1 MCSHEI
7 DKPRDAQARAWRYR
21 RGYGSE
27 ETVYLGAGT
36 LLSAPIAMQPLAS
49 HSPHSQLTSP
59 KAVHNRRL
67 IFFYSSF
74 GQVQVSTNPWRL
86 ARDRHT
92 LLAVCLGGAQSRLN
106 YDVVLEV
113 RNSRRSDPTIWHP
126 ILAHRISSRFRLVPA
141 CPSLPHPALSCP
153 TPSHSNSPHLTSLNR
168 RRRALGR
175 SRPS

>member
-1 MCSHEI
+1 MARCYRNNPQLDSANAIRALSSHRLTPLTAFSRYVQEACS
-7 DKPRDAQARAWRYR
+7 KAQAY
-21 RGYGSE
+21 E
-27 ETVYLGAGT
+27 
-36 LLSAPIAMQPLAS
+36 AMSINVAES
-49 HSPHSQLTSP
+49 
-59 KAVHNRRL
+59 
-67 IFFYSSF
+67 
-74 GQVQVSTNPWRL
+74 G
-86 ARDRHT
+86 RHT